1 MIINLKSFCFWNNV
15 FVLRIWYD
23 YYLRKL
29 ERVSA
34 LMFSSWVPSSWDLI
48 NPPEVTTAKCKLK
61 LGFYSRLGTFVVHFR
76 VLMLNN
82 SYMGEV
88 TFRLNQ
94 QLLKSSCSSL
104 GNQHPLYRAHEN
116 NHCTNQPTG
125 HFWLSFWIPA
135 GGWCFYMVTFLL
147 FQSFGFRDGGGQ
159 YKSKNLKGQLGPS
172 VNHER
177 FYQEK
182 LRERAPFL
190 TLNTLHLAFVYVL
203 LTV

>member
-1 MIINLKSFCFWNNV
+1 MITILGSWSESPPSCSPV
-15 FVLRIWYD
+15 GCPALEISSTHLR
-23 YYLRKL
+23 
-29 ERVSA
+29 S
-34 LMFSSWVPSSWDLI
+34 PT
-48 NPPEVTTAKCKLK
+48 TTAKCKLK
-61 LGFYSRLGTFVVHFR
+61 LGFYSRLGTFVLHFR

-94 QLLKSSCSSL
+94 QLLKSSCSCL
-104 GNQHPLYRAHEN
+104 CNQHPLYRAHEN

>member
-1 MIINLKSFCFWNNV
+1 MISGTLCFQNNV

-23 YYLRKL
+23 YNLREL

-61 LGFYSRLGTFVVHFR
+61 LGFYRRLGTFVLHFR

-88 TFRLNQ
+88 TFRFNQ
-94 QLLKSSCSSL
+94 QLLKTSCLCFVTSIHFIELLKKSP
-104 GNQHPLYRAHEN
+104 H
-116 NHCTNQPTG
+116 QPTHTTG

-147 FQSFGFRDGGGQ
+147 FQSFGFREGDGQ

-172 VNHER
+172 ENHEM
-177 FYQEK
+177 FDQEK
-182 LRERAPFL
+182 LYLNCSQNELNVCWCRV
-190 TLNTLHLAFVYVL
+190 TLIVG
-203 LTV
+203 